1 MPLLLRK
8 LKGDQFRMS
17 NEINPFELA
26 QKQFDRVAD
35 MLDLDDEV
43 RAYLRWPKKE
53 FHVRIPVRMDN
64 GDLKIFDGYRVQHND
79 ALGPHKGG
87 LRFFQDETFD
97 TVRALSMWMTW
108 KCAVAKGLRGWK
120 RRRCS

>member
-43 RAYLRWPKKE
+43 RSYLRWPKKD
-53 FHVRIPVRMDN
+53 FHVRIPVRLDN
-64 GDLKIFDGYRVQHND
+64 
-79 ALGPHKGG
+79 
-87 LRFFQDETFD
+87 
-97 TVRALSMWMTW
+97 
-108 KCAVAKGLRGWK
+108 
-120 RRRCS
+120 